1 MARKRAGVCAVNKA
15 GKALVV
21 FAGVFL
27 WNALVSF
34 LAISVFPHD
43 QSLADLLGMV
53 LGMPG
58 GAVAVMLYMSWIEP
72 NRWKAARGRQ

>member
-1 MARKRAGVCAVNKA
+1 MTEHPLCAVNKA
-15 GKALVV
+15 GKTLVV
-21 FAGVFL
+21 FAGVVL
-27 WNALVSF
+27 WNAIGSF

-43 QSLADLLGMV
+43 QSLANLLAMV

-58 GAVAVMLYMSWIEP
+58 GAAGVMLYMSWIEP